1 MPSHTLTDLITN
13 AFRSG
18 AFDTIIPFLIVYLIL
33 YTVLRR
39 AKIIEDNRINVV
51 LSLAVSLLVVFSP
64 AGLPIIQLFRQLFS
78 GTVVLL
84 IFLIIFIAVVF
95 LLGIARSPKVTGQP
109 EPIWLII
116 VGAIIAFYLLVR
128 TDVLRF
134 LGLSVEAFPVPDFIF
149 VLLGVIAA
157 IAIIVKYAK

>member
-1 MPSHTLTDLITN
+1 MPSHTLTDLITS

-18 AFDTIIPFLIVYLIL
+18 AFDTVIPFLIVYLIL

-78 GTVVLL
+78 GTIVLL
-84 IFLIIFIAVVF
+84 IFLIIFVAVAF
-95 LLGIARSPKVTGQP
+95 LLSIARHPSITRESQ
-109 EPIWLII
+109 PIWLII
-116 VGAIIAFYLLVR
+116 VAAIIAFYLLVR
-128 TDVLRF
+128 TDVLGF
-134 LGLSVEAFPVPDFIF
+134 LGLSVESFPIPDFIF

>member
-1 MPSHTLTDLITN
+1 MPSHTLTDLITS

-18 AFDTIIPFLIVYLIL
+18 AFDTVIPFLIVYLIL

-39 AKIIEDNRINVV
+39 ARIIEDNRINVV

-84 IFLIIFIAVVF
+84 IFLIIFVAVAF
-95 LLGIARSPKVTGQP
+95 LLSIARHPSITRESQ
-109 EPIWLII
+109 PIWLII
-116 VGAIIAFYLLVR
+116 IAGIIAFYLLVR

-134 LGLSVEAFPVPDFIF
+134 LGLSVEVFPIPDFIF

>member
-1 MPSHTLTDLITN
+1 MPGHTLTDLISN
-13 AFRSG
+13 AFRTG
-18 AFDTIIPFLIVYLIL
+18 AFDVVIPFLIIYAIL
-33 YTVLRR
+33 YTVFKR
-39 AKIIEDNRINVV
+39 AQIIPDNRINIL
-51 LSLAVSLLVVFSP
+51 LSVSIALLVVFSP
-64 AGLPIIQLFRQLFS
+64 AGLPLIQLLRQLFS
-78 GTVVLL
+78 GTAVLL
-84 IFLIIFIAVVF
+84 IFLIIFIVITF

-134 LGLSVEAFPVPDFIF
+134 LGLSVEAFPIPDFIF